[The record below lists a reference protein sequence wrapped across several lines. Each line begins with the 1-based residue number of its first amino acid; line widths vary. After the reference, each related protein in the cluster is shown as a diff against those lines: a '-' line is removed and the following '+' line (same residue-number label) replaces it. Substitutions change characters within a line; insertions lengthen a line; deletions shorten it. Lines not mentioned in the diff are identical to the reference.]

1 MQQVIRTLTMAELE
15 ALDAK
20 VRAEDA
26 VLFDLGRRRSPA
38 PTEHRAGNCFGL
50 ELGHYAFVDRR
61 HLMTP

>member
-26 VLFDLGRRRSPA
+26 VLFDQVGDGLLRRRNIA
-38 PTEHRAGNCFGL
+38 PEIAS
-50 ELGHYAFVDRR
+50 A
-61 HLMTP
+61 